1 MARKHP
7 KDFGYPTLDSR
18 GQLVQR
24 YVTPK
29 GLELSKAVESAVPR
43 RERSVKRSF
52 DDLARI
58 RYSITRLA
66 GDGVVDAD
74 AIWKLSGDY
83 EHNRVIVTVDRL
95 SDSLMY
101 SLANLYG
108 TEAVAVRV
116 EPPGRRPRLDSRQFS
131 EPPHPGGAKFEAI
144 APDGSTAGCTLG
156 FAWTTGFVTAGH
168 CLDRGGTAVTN
179 GHYIGYTR
187 ESLDE
192 NYKAGTGTVPFPGQ
206 TRLLGDIALINTP
219 MARVREI
226 KRVLESMR
234 AAGDILFIG
243 ERQQLVFH
251 VVPHPSRLGYFTRIY
266 QQAVGSVSGIQT
278 VEVVAPGPPRLEP
291 VKNARL
297 KPHVVTEVLAV
308 SPVLG
313 QWHDSRAVVA
323 SPVEDSVAAQS
334 STGALAMMV
343 LMRGLLAFFAAVGAS
358 AWKIANHL

>member
-1 MARKHP
+1 MAQLFARLKMVAAATVLVAFAAHP
-7 KDFGYPTLDSR
+7 
-18 GQLVQR
+18 
-24 YVTPK
+24 
-29 GLELSKAVESAVPR
+29 ASA
-43 RERSVKRSF
+43 
-52 DDLARI
+52 
-58 RYSITRLA
+58 
-66 GDGVVDAD
+66 
-74 AIWKLSGDY
+74 
-83 EHNRVIVTVDRL
+83 
-95 SDSLMY
+95 DSLTQPQMLDAMMVAAGAQSARDAAAIKRLYRPYLDLLLLNQY
-101 SLANLYG
+101 SDLEGALATGGLAPLPARAERFNL
-108 TEAVAVRV
+108 A
-116 EPPGRRPRLDSRQFS
+116 PRLDG
-131 EPPHPGGAKFEAI
+131 PHPIGEMDLGNQGNYLAARPATIGALIVVASRVRSGPVEITSLVRHAEYQ
-144 APDGSTAGCTLG
+144 
-156 FAWTTGFVTAGH
+156 
-168 CLDRGGTAVTN
+168 AVLKTTN
-179 GHYIGYTR
+179 GNATT
-187 ESLDE
+187 S
-192 NYKAGTGTVPFPGQ
+192 VPMHTMGLAF
-206 TRLLGDIALINTP
+206 DIALINTP

-251 VVPHPSRLGYFTRIY
+251 VVPHPSRLGYFTGIY